1 MADLLGLP
9 QAPYSQ
15 PLYVTCLALGPWG
28 ALFTTGWDREVS
40 LVREEGYKMKTQI
53 NTQLIYP
60 PPPNRA
66 DALAAA
72 DPAQV
77 LIA

>member
-1 MADLLGLP
+1 MNIYQLHSAF
-9 QAPYSQ
+9 Y
-15 PLYVTCLALGPWG
+15 
-28 ALFTTGWDREVS
+28 
-40 LVREEGYKMKTQI
+40 REEGYKMKTQI

-66 DALAAA
+66 AALAAA
-72 DPAQV
+72 DPTQQ